1 MTNVGDYIPSGF
13 SMPRILSFKSIENK
27 HKVYR
32 GNNGMKTFF
41 ESLAGHAWR
50 QIILKRKN

>member
-1 MTNVGDYIPSGF
+1 
-13 SMPRILSFKSIENK
+13 MPRLLSFKSIENK

-32 GNNGMKTFF
+32 GNNDMKAFF

-50 QIILKRKN
+50 QIILKRKK